1 MNAPLRVSP
10 GPAPPGLLTVM
21 KGQCGDCNTGGLCL
35 STGLD
40 SGSKLRFDRL
50 VGQHRRIAAGDTLY
64 RTGQPL
70 RSLYALRCGFFKT
83 RRHGPAGDQITGF
96 PMAGELMGLEA
107 VGTGIHQSDAIAL
120 EDSIVCELPFAGL
133 ERLFEDIPGLHRRF
147 YRLMSCEI
155 NREQH
160 LMLLLGHMRAEQRM
174 ATFLAD
180 MGAAYA
186 ARGYSPAQF
195 QLRMSREDI
204 GSYLGL
210 TIESIS
216 RLLGRFTKLGLIT
229 VDKRAVVLT
238 DPQRIAE
245 MASGFS
251 PCSPMV

>member
-1 MNAPLRVSP
+1 MNAPLRMPPV
-10 GPAPPGLLTVM
+10 PAEPGLLAVM
-21 KGQCGDCNTGGLCL
+21 KGQCGECNTGGLCL
-35 STGLD
+35 SNGLD
-40 SGSKLRFDRL
+40 SGSKVRFDRL

-70 RSLYALRCGFFKT
+70 RSLYALRCGFFKI
-83 RRHGPAGDQITGF
+83 RRRGSPGDQITGF
-96 PMAGELMGLEA
+96 PMTGDLLGLEA

-120 EDSIVCELPFAGL
+120 EDGIVCELPFAAL

-155 NREQH
+155 NRQQQ
-160 LMLLLGHMRAEQRM
+160 LMLMLGHMRAEQRM
-174 ATFLAD
+174 ATFLVD

-186 ARGYSPAQF
+186 ARGYSPARF

-216 RLLGRFTKLGLIT
+216 RLLARFTKLGLIT
-229 VDKRAVVLT
+229 VNKRAIVLN

>member
-1 MNAPLRVSP
+1 MNAPLCVP
-10 GPAPPGLLTVM
+10 LAPAQPDLLSVM
-21 KGQCGDCNTGGLCL
+21 RGQCGDCNTEGLCL

-40 SGSKLRFDRL
+40 AGSKMRFDRL
-50 VGQHRRIAAGDTLY
+50 VGQHRRIAGGDTLY

-70 RSLYALRCGFFKT
+70 RNLYVLRCGFFKT
-83 RRHGPAGDQITGF
+83 RRRGPAGDQITGF

-107 VGTGIHQSDAIAL
+107 VSTGIHQSDAIAL
-120 EDSIVCELPFAGL
+120 EDSIVCELPFAAL

-147 YRLMSCEI
+147 YRLMSCDI
-155 NREQH
+155 NRQQH
-160 LMLLLGHMRAEQRM
+160 LMLLLGRMRAEQRM
-174 ATFLAD
+174 ATFLID
-180 MGAAYA
+180 IGAAYA

-216 RLLGRFTKLGLIT
+216 RLLARFTKLGLIT
-229 VDKRAVVLT
+229 VDKRAIVLIN
-238 DPQRIAE
+238 PGRIAE

>member
-40 SGSKLRFDRL
+40 AGSKMRFDRL
-50 VGQHRRIAAGDTLY
+50 VGQHRRIAGGDTLY

-70 RSLYALRCGFFKT
+70 RSLYALRGGFFKT
-83 RRHGPAGDQITGF
+83 RRPGPAGDQITGF

-155 NREQH
+155 NRQQH
-160 LMLLLGHMRAEQRM
+160 LMQLLGHMRAEQRM
-174 ATFLAD
+174 ATFLVD
-180 MGAAYA
+180 IGAAYA
-186 ARGYSPAQF
+186 MRGYSPAQF

-216 RLLGRFTKLGLIT
+216 RLLARFTKLGLIT
-229 VDKRAVVLT
+229 VDKRAIVLN
-238 DPQRIAE
+238 DPGRIAE